1 MSPPFIIADEAL
13 QEQLEQADGP
23 VRICAPDG
31 RVLAYASP
39 ARPARLKLDPQVS
52 QEELQRREQ
61 KGGGRKLADIL
72 RDLEQRP

>member
-13 QEQLEQADGP
+13 REQLEQADGP

-39 ARPARLKLDPQVS
+39 ARPARLKIEPQVDE
-52 QEELQRREQ
+52 EELRRREA

-72 RDLEQRP
+72 RDLEKRA

>member
-1 MSPPFIIADEAL
+1 MSPPFIIADEQL
-13 QEQLEQADGP
+13 QAKLEQADGP

-39 ARPARLKLDPQVS
+39 AKPARLKLEPQIRE
-52 QEELQRREQ
+52 EELQRREQ

-72 RDLEQRP
+72 RDLEKRA